1 MASGGV
7 HVLLSFRGSV
17 IPKALVWSVPCAF
30 VAILLHSHWGEDK
43 GDDNLE
49 MQGIGTIRSGFSFVL
64 GFLIVFR
71 SNQAYS
77 RFWESVTL
85 FQQIGGEWLNAFS
98 NLLCFCSKDPE
109 KLGQVNEFR
118 YYLSRF
124 DEPLAL
130 RYLADLVRAER

>member
-1 MASGGV
+1 
-7 HVLLSFRGSV
+7 
-17 IPKALVWSVPCAF
+17 
-30 VAILLHSHWGEDK
+30 
-43 GDDNLE
+43 
-49 MQGIGTIRSGFSFVL
+49 MQGIGTIWSGFSFVL

-109 KLGQVNEFR
+109 KLDQVNEFR

-124 DEPLAL
+124 MSLLHCNTLQTLCELSDDSLE
-130 RYLADLVRAER
+130 VRNFNFNLYACRRFFYRMQSSS